1 MMTTEEEG
9 EALAGETWA
18 GERMSSS
25 AELPERSLPV
35 QVPRPPPKKIYLFF
49 YFIFYFLG
57 GAGDLKLA

>member
-18 GERMSSS
+18 GERMSLS

-35 QVPRPPPKKIYLFF
+35 QVPQPPPIYLFLENSRRRHIE
-49 YFIFYFLG
+49 IFL
-57 GAGDLKLA
+57 